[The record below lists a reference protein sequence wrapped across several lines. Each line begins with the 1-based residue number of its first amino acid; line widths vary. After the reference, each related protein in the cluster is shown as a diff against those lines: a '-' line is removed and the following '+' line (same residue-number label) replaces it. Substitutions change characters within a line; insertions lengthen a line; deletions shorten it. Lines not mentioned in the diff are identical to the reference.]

1 MTAPYVRETEDE
13 EAEKARLRMAQIA
26 DWMRRKRSTAPRDAT
41 RAPTRRVPT
50 MGAADVSR
58 RGGLTGYDIPEPS
71 LGQQAAEAGAS
82 WLPPVDVPMAYRGAR
97 KAMGGDAMGGA
108 GMMALSLAGMVP
120 AGKIIAKGAEKLGVK
135 ALGEAAGKA
144 VGGAARVEETAAPA
158 EKLGRTRLDDLL
170 AGRTGPAVRKPV
182 TAWEPY
188 EHGIFPSR
196 KDFGDNQGTVQAP
209 DYLNPGGH
217 VPSRFEGFNPLVEM
231 ALDSKKV
238 KRDML
243 EDGSRGSIMGGKRWY
258 NTKGIQ
264 DRMNATPGAMSF
276 DEWNMTNAA
285 TSASNSVMGELSGA
299 SIINF
304 ARKNGLD
311 LDEAKQLF
319 DRVMTEEA
327 GFAPRPLLYG
337 SHADRA
343 QRFVDKGIAAP
354 RELIG
359 NEWKIPGYS
368 GGRAGMGSQRVGD
381 AGSIPAL
388 DRHERRK
395 ILTSL
400 IDESPSAR
408 QKVEQHFGRSLA
420 PDDVLPLKNSL
431 DYFAASTL
439 YEDLAKQLDLPTV
452 QAAQA
457 TRWTGGFD
465 STGLQSPAYGDF
477 QQILEDLIAYNAMKR
492 KKGTDVKSLN
502 KFADDY
508 FRGQEMLMPWT
519 QRGQIPRPSR

>member
-1 MTAPYVRETEDE
+1 
-13 EAEKARLRMAQIA
+13 
-26 DWMRRKRSTAPRDAT
+26 
-41 RAPTRRVPT
+41 
-50 MGAADVSR
+50 
-58 RGGLTGYDIPEPS
+58 
-71 LGQQAAEAGAS
+71 
-82 WLPPVDVPMAYRGAR
+82 
-97 KAMGGDAMGGA
+97 
-108 GMMALSLAGMVP
+108 
-120 AGKIIAKGAEKLGVK
+120 VK
-135 ALGEAAGKA
+135 ALEKATSNA
-144 VGGAARVEETAAPA
+144 VGTASRVAENAAQVD
-158 EKLGRTRLDDLL
+158 KVGRTRLDDLL
-170 AGRTGPAVRKPV
+170 AGRTAPAVRTPV
-182 TAWEPY
+182 KEWEPY

-196 KDFGDNQGTVQAP
+196 KDFGDNQGTVSAP
-209 DYLNPGGH
+209 DFLNPGGH
-217 VPSRFEGFNPLVEM
+217 IPARFEGFHPLVEM
-231 ALDSKKV
+231 ALNSKKV
-238 KRDML
+238 KGDML

-264 DRMNATPGAMSF
+264 DRINATPGAMSF
-276 DEWNMTNAA
+276 DEWNMTNAEA
-285 TSASNSVMGELSGA
+285 SASNSVMGELSGA

-304 ARKNGLD
+304 ARKNGLS
-311 LDEAKQLF
+311 LDEAKKLF
-319 DRVMTEEA
+319 DEVMMKEA
-327 GFAPRPLLYG
+327 KFAPRPLLYG

-343 QRFVDKGIAAP
+343 QRFVDQGVAAP
-354 RELIG
+354 REMIG

-400 IDESPSAR
+400 VDESPSSR
-408 QKVEQHFGRSLA
+408 KKVERSFGRSLA
-420 PDDVLPLKNSL
+420 GDDVLPLNNSL
-431 DYFAASTL
+431 DYFATSTL

-477 QQILEDLIAYNAMKR
+477 QQILEDLIGYNAMVR
-492 KKGTDVKSLN
+492 RKGTDVKSLN